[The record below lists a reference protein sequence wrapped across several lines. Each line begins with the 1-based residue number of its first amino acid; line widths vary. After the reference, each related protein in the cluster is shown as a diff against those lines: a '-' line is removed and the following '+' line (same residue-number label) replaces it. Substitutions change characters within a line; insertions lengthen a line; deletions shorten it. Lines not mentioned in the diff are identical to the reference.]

1 MIESAKI
8 DEVFNFF
15 QLHQTVTLA
24 KFLGG
29 NSVVFHLQ
37 APSKEEYGLKIYT
50 GSNERSSQS
59 LRHELEA
66 FNLLSISNEIPIPTL
81 ESSWTEVPAILYKWV
96 SGLKPDNNSRTRTF
110 LSNKIRALNLLFYKK
125 RSTLMAIDAVANSND
140 LLNQIEDRH
149 NKLIQIKNL
158 PYDFQKNFTNLYS
171 KVMENLKPNLD
182 LGINTLSLSDF
193 GTHNLVEDK
202 LGNIT
207 FIDFEFFG
215 NDSTAKLLGDLYA
228 HPQGIFDSK
237 TLVMLNKEINGEM
250 DREFMFNIFVPA
262 IALKWAYIIAR
273 RTIDWNTKTFVGWNQ
288 KFENPISYLGY
299 VEFLFN
305 NTQNI
310 WPKTYLEYKSMR

>member
-8 DEVFNFF
+8 DEVFSYFE
-15 QLHQTVTLA
+15 LHQTVMIA

-37 APSKEEYGLKIYT
+37 TPSKEEYGLKIYT
-50 GSNERSSQS
+50 SDNKRSSQS

-66 FNLLSISNEIPIPTL
+66 FDLLGNSQEIPIPNL
-81 ESSWTEVPAILYKWV
+81 MGSWTEIPSILYDWI
-96 SGLKPDNNSRTRTF
+96 SGIEPENNLKTRTF
-110 LSNKIRALNLLFYKK
+110 LSNKIKALNSLFFKNK
-125 RSTLMAIDAVANSND
+125 SALMAIDAVGNSND
-140 LLNQIEDRH
+140 LIDQIEDRH
-149 NKLIQIKNL
+149 NKLMQIKNL
-158 PYDFQKNFTNLYS
+158 PYDFQENFTNLYS
-171 KVMENLKPNLD
+171 KVMNSLKPNLD
-182 LGINTLSLSDF
+182 FCINTLSFSDF
-193 GTHNLVEDK
+193 GTHNIVEDK
-202 LGNIT
+202 LGNLT

-215 NDSTAKLLGDLYA
+215 NDSTAKLLADLYV

-237 TLVMLNKEINGEM
+237 TLMLLNKEINGEM

-273 RTIDWNTKTFVGWNQ
+273 RTIDWNTKTFVGWNP

-299 VEFLFN
+299 VEFLLN

-310 WPKTYLEYKSMR
+310 RPNTYLEYKSMR